1 MEVKILKKNKLIL
14 SNCPNF
20 YRIVNFDYFEDD
32 YVTDKLIKIYE
43 EYIFNID
50 VTNYDELRI
59 VKQIDY
65 VLGKYLDDYL
75 FRKKMKIEILKVK
88 VNKSSSNIRK
98 TIVESIINI
107 FKRYKEEVTR
117 EIYIS
122 RWI

>member
-1 MEVKILKKNKLIL
+1 MKKNKLIL